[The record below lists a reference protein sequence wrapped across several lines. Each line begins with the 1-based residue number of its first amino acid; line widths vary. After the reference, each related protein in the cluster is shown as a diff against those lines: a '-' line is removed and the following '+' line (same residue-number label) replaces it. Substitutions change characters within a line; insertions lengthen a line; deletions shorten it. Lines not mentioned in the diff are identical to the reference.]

1 MRYSE
6 YCYTFMTAF
15 GHSRKLKKKKKIKIV
30 ILRLRKLKEIVWMR
44 CLIISITYAK
54 KRQKLYLK
62 KVKDY
67 WSECFWGLYH
77 FDGRAGD
84 ASKCFKTES
93 HNFKEH
99 DIMNHVNLTHNHYI
113 QSTILIRHFARSI
126 RASIFDL
133 PRSARTEKRL
143 QDSLYNHH
151 RNRDIFLM
159 CI

>member
-6 YCYTFMTAF
+6 YYYTFMTAF
-15 GHSRKLKKKKKIKIV
+15 GHSRKLKKKKIKIV
-30 ILRLRKLKEIVWMR
+30 ILRLWKLKEIVWMR

-54 KRQKLYLK
+54 KRQKLYFK

-67 WSECFWGLYH
+67 WSECFWELYH

-99 DIMNHVNLTHNHYI
+99 NIMNHVNPTHNHYI
-113 QSTILIRHFARSI
+113 QSMILIRHFAGSI
-126 RASIFDL
+126 RALIFDL
-133 PRSARTEKRL
+133 PQPARTEKQL
-143 QDSLYNHH
+143 QDSLYYR